1 MRSSG
6 REDGLGDLLRCF
18 PIFCDSR
25 KIAGIIVLPSSMMD
39 EMLENQSTSSL
50 VSKALKLHLFDLAL
64 NTALQVGIW
73 KSKTLQLNVELTK
86 EG

>member
-1 MRSSG
+1 
-6 REDGLGDLLRCF
+6 
-18 PIFCDSR
+18 
-25 KIAGIIVLPSSMMD
+25 MMD

-73 KSKTLQLNVELTK
+73 KNKTLQLNVELTK
-86 EG
+86 EGWYVLHLTSHFWFKCQN

>member
-1 MRSSG
+1 
-6 REDGLGDLLRCF
+6 
-18 PIFCDSR
+18 
-25 KIAGIIVLPSSMMD
+25 MMD